1 MYNFK
6 PEMTL
11 FLPSSEVKFY
21 LDSDWG
27 YRLRA
32 GKTWNH
38 NKGMSTAISVF
49 TEYWEF
55 GRSNTVFTTD
65 FFGSS
70 GFLTEP
76 DSQSFHTGIEF
87 SFIFNL

>member
-1 MYNFK
+1 
-6 PEMTL
+6 MT
-11 FLPSSEVKFY
+11 
-21 LDSDWG
+21 
-27 YRLRA
+27 
-32 GKTWNH
+32 
-38 NKGMSTAISVF
+38 TAISVF